1 MKPVTVEAGIGDK
14 EMGGG
19 HGQEVRPRDSLS
31 MRADRCWLQKKTKDF
46 SFPQTFKNWRYWLVP
61 GSFWKQRTA
70 VDVMPTVPPF
80 SSSKILPF
88 YETSSQDF

>member
-31 MRADRCWLQKKTKDF
+31 MRADRCWLQKKQRISHSHRPLKT
-46 SFPQTFKNWRYWLVP
+46 
-61 GSFWKQRTA
+61 GSTG
-70 VDVMPTVPPF
+70 
-80 SSSKILPF
+80 
-88 YETSSQDF
+88 